1 MIAKWVGILTSVAL
15 IRVPQLAREMG
26 ANQLVLKWSVS
37 GVTFRICVSKYRG
50 TISLIVIFVGVW

>member
-26 ANQLVLKWSVS
+26 ANQLVLKW
-37 GVTFRICVSKYRG
+37 FRIRVSKYRG